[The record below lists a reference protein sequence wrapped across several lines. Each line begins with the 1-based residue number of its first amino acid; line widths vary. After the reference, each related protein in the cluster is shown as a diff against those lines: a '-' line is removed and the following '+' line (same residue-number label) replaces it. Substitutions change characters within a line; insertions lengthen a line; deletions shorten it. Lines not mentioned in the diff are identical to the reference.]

1 MKSASSA
8 VLAVAVGGF
17 LQLALVSCTPRT
29 ASGPATTDELEANEE
44 DLQRLRALPYVAWD
58 EGADPELRGVLSWDE
73 SRAWSG
79 YNLYTNDVD
88 EAYLMDMGGR
98 RVHRWKLPKTRRGN
112 CEHVELLEDGEILVI
127 CVNDGAFH
135 LDWASRVLAETTI
148 GVHHDAAVMPDGRR
162 VIPFHDGRYIHR
174 RRLVWF
180 DGLAWLNSELELVDR
195 WSSFERLDDLTPHHA
210 RSPLEKPGSWSR
222 LLANTGDYYH
232 LNSVESLPATDLGAR
247 DPRFRSG
254 QLMLCFRNTD
264 LIVILDQDSHDV
276 VWSWGPGELDGPH
289 MPTLLPSGN
298 ILVFDNGTRRRY
310 SRSRRDR
317 PHNQGGALGIR
328 GGAPRFVLLC
338 VARVGSAAGQRQHS
352 YLRSRERAR
361 LRSNA
366 GRRDRLGVLES
377 GARQEGPQAH
387 LPHDPRHARP
397 PGITTACYLIFHF
410 RRFRWTSSM

>member
-1 MKSASSA
+1 MKSASSP
-8 VLAVAVGGF
+8 VLAVAVSGL
-17 LQLALVSCTPRT
+17 LQLAFVSCTPRT
-29 ASGPATTDELEANEE
+29 ASGPATTDELEANEA

-88 EAYLMDMGGR
+88 EAYLMDMSGR
-98 RVHRWKLPKTRRGN
+98 RVHRWKLPRTRNGH
-112 CEHVELLEDGEILVI
+112 CEHVELLEDGEILAV

-180 DGLAWLNSELELVDR
+180 DGLASLNSDLELVDR
-195 WSSFERLDDLTPHHA
+195 WSSFERLDDLTPHHP

-222 LLANTGDYYH
+222 LLSNTSDYYH

-247 DPRFRSG
+247 DPRFRPG

-264 LIVILDQDSHDV
+264 LVVILDQDSHDV

-310 SRSRRDR
+310 SRVVEIDPTTKEVRWEYEGEPRDSFFSAWR
-317 PHNQGGALGIR
+317 
-328 GGAPRFVLLC
+328 
-338 VARVGSAAGQRQHS
+338 GSAQRLVNGNTLICEADRGHAFEVTPEGETVWEFWNPE
-352 YLRSRERAR
+352 LGKK
-361 LRSNA
+361 
-366 GRRDRLGVLES
+366 GRKRIYRMTRVAPYRLGS
-377 GARQEGPQAH
+377 R
-387 LPHDPRHARP
+387 LPA
-397 PGITTACYLIFHF
+397 I
-410 RRFRWTSSM
+410 